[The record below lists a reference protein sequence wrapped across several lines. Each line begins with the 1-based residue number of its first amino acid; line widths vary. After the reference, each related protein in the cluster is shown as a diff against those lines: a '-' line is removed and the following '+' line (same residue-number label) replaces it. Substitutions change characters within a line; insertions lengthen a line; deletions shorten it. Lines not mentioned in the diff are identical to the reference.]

1 MDFKRLIN
9 TSALGRTYN
18 HDDLKINVDNLV
30 LKDPDEV
37 TKEILDFLKQITEE
51 NRKTSI
57 RQFRSNLLLTI
68 LVIIITALPII
79 LNYID
84 DQKSQDI
91 LQNQKLTKLIEIQ
104 EEQNKLLSETIYNQ
118 NILLSLKQSDTLNAL
133 SN

>member
-1 MDFKRLIN
+1 M
-9 TSALGRTYN
+9 
-18 HDDLKINVDNLV
+18 DNLV